1 MLSSSAMDATPRAI
15 TIVLPAFNE
24 EACLPALLGRIREL
38 ASRHLTWHVRT
49 VVVDDGSTDGSRHAV
64 AAAASA
70 MSVDLVVHERNLGL
84 GRTLADGLRRALEI
98 SPEDAVIVTMDA
110 DDTHPVELVET
121 MLARIAEGADVVIA
135 SRFRPGARVI
145 GVPLV
150 RRWISVAAALL
161 VASLFPTRGVRDFTC
176 GFRAYR
182 RSALQRVRERT
193 GDTIVSSSGFQV
205 QCDLLL
211 ALRALRPRVVFAEVP
226 LFLRYDRKQGRS
238 KMRVLR
244 TAAATLGLLLRRR
257 LGV

>member
-1 MLSSSAMDATPRAI
+1 MNATLPATT

-38 ASRHLTWHVRT
+38 ASRHPTWSVRT
-49 VVVDDGSTDGSRHAV
+49 VVVDDGSTDGSRDAV
-64 AAAASA
+64 AAAAA
-70 MSVDLVVHERNLGL
+70 TMPVDLVVHERNCGL
-84 GRTLADGLRRALEI
+84 GPTLADGLRRALEV

-110 DDTHPVELVET
+110 DDTHPVELVEA
-121 MLARIAEGADVVIA
+121 MLARIAAGADVVIA

-145 GVPLV
+145 GVPV
-150 RRWISVAAALL
+150 ARRWLSVAAALL

-182 RSALQRVRERT
+182 RSALQRVRERV
-193 GDTIVSSSGFQV
+193 GEAMVSSSGFQV

-211 ALRALRPRVVFAEVP
+211 ELRALRPRVVFAEVP
-226 LFLRYDRKQGRS
+226 LVLRYDRKRGRS
-238 KMRVLR
+238 KMPVLT